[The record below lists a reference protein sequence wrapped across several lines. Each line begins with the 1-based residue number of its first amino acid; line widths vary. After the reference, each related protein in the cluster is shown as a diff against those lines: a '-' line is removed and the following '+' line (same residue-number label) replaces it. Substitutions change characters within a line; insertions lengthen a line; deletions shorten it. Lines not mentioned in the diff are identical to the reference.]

1 MQKNTHPICSGA
13 LLLTITGLFCRLL
26 GFYYKIFLSRTI
38 GAKELGLYQLAMPLL
53 AIGIA
58 FASSGFHTAISRYV
72 AKSISAKSGT
82 ERAYLNIGIFLS
94 LTFSALFCIPCLLF
108 APKVAA
114 NIFCEPSITALLY
127 PLILC
132 IPLECFHGCIN
143 GYYYGLQKSAIPSA
157 GQCIEQLVRI
167 GSVIACYH
175 ILTVSGLPFTKFHAM
190 LGLLFGEIASTFYYL
205 NILVFSK
212 KKKLAFI
219 SPSKRA
225 ISRDLLSMA
234 CPLSVT
240 RLLLTLLHGA
250 ENIMRLAFGTAVQSN
265 AENGENEDCA
275 IFCSFSC
282 NSASEHI
289 FIYKLH
295 YHFLLEK

>member
-1 MQKNTHPICSGA
+1 MLQKNTHPICSGA

-58 FASSGFHTAISRYV
+58 FASSGFHTSISRYV
-72 AKSISAKSGT
+72 AKSISAKNGT
-82 ERAYLNIGIFLS
+82 ERTYLNIGILLS
-94 LTFSALFCIPCLLF
+94 LAFSALFCIPCLLF

-167 GSVIACYH
+167 V
-175 ILTVSGLPFTKFHAM
+175 
-190 LGLLFGEIASTFYYL
+190 
-205 NILVFSK
+205 
-212 KKKLAFI
+212 
-219 SPSKRA
+219 
-225 ISRDLLSMA
+225 
-234 CPLSVT
+234 
-240 RLLLTLLHGA
+240 
-250 ENIMRLAFGTAVQSN
+250 
-265 AENGENEDCA
+265 
-275 IFCSFSC
+275 
-282 NSASEHI
+282 
-289 FIYKLH
+289 
-295 YHFLLEK
+295 

>member
-13 LLLTITGLFCRLL
+13 LLLTVTGLFCRLL

-94 LTFSALFCIPCLLF
+94 LAFSALFCIPCLLF
-108 APKVAA
+108 APKIAA
-114 NIFCEPSITALLY
+114 NIFCEPSITTLLY

-143 GYYYGLQKSAIPSA
+143 DYTMVCKNQPFHPRVNVLNS
-157 GQCIEQLVRI
+157 L
-167 GSVIACYH
+167 
-175 ILTVSGLPFTKFHAM
+175 SGLAVSLHATTFLPSVVCPSQNSM
-190 LGLLFGEIASTFYYL
+190 LCSDCFFGEIASTFYYL

-212 KKKLAFI
+212 KKKPCVHASIKKSHITRPFI
-219 SPSKRA
+219 HGMSFKYDAPAS
-225 ISRDLLSMA
+225 DL
-234 CPLSVT
+234 VT
-240 RLLLTLLHGA
+240 R
-250 ENIMRLAFGTAVQSN
+250 
-265 AENGENEDCA
+265 C
-275 IFCSFSC
+275 
-282 NSASEHI
+282 
-289 FIYKLH
+289 
-295 YHFLLEK
+295 